1 MKQLIIAT
9 CSVLLAL
16 SGVAQFKELVFE
28 KIDNKGL
35 VPGTTWRIYAGMES
49 VNDHVHAV
57 YATAG
62 KPLSI
67 KTTTSF
73 YQHQYGAGT
82 TAGINS
88 ELIKE
93 KPELGFDS
101 WVTLGMEDNSMDTVY
116 HQVEILPD
124 SVMHYEN
131 TLNVM
136 TLDLSSFERGGNL
149 EIIDGAW
156 FCIPTMP
163 QIYAG
168 KEKRV
173 LIMQL
178 TSDGVIDGL
187 INMQGKSVDDVMWR
201 AENLTFRLEP

>member
-1 MKQLIIAT
+1 MKRLFIAA
-9 CSVLLAL
+9 CGILLAI
-16 SGVAQFKELVFE
+16 SGTAQFKELVFE

-35 VPGTTWRIYAGMES
+35 VPGTTWRIYAQMES
-49 VNDHVHAV
+49 INDHVHAV

-73 YQHQYGAGT
+73 YQHRYGAGT
-82 TAGINS
+82 TSGINA

-124 SVMHYEN
+124 SVVHYEN

-136 TLDLSSFERGGNL
+136 TLDLINFESGGNL
-149 EIIDGAW
+149 EIVDGAW

-168 KEKRV
+168 ADKRV
-173 LIMQL
+173 LIMQV
-178 TSDGVIDGL
+178 TSDGIIEGL
-187 INMQGKSVDDVMWR
+187 INLQGKSVDDEVWK
-201 AENLTFRLEP
+201 AEEVTFRLEP